1 MPNMPCKCGH
11 VIGFG
16 EIPNPNEWNMISDVE
31 YDRFSGKIDA
41 EELYR
46 SMKSLLICANC
57 KRLWIYWKGFE
68 HSPVSY
74 ILEGPGDS

>member
-1 MPNMPCKCGH
+1 MPNLPCKCGH
-11 VIGFG
+11 VIGLG

-46 SMKSLLICANC
+46 LMKSFLVCANC
-57 KRLWIYWKGFE
+57 QRLWIYWKGFE
-68 HSPVSY
+68 HPPVSY
-74 ILEGPGDS
+74 ILETSGDS